1 MPLSPQDLLDTPAW
15 SALNTRQAHLRQGS
29 GLALRYHP
37 DVGPFAAMANT
48 SGEAFEELGR
58 LIPPG
63 GFVLLQTVAPLPPAD
78 RLKAEFLGTVLQMLA
93 TDEPG
98 DGGGDDIVD
107 LNETDLDAMLALT
120 QQTRPGPFGRRT
132 REMGRY
138 IGLRGNGV
146 LAAMAGERM
155 QFDGYVEISAVCV
168 DDAHRGQGLAG
179 RLINVLRRGILRR
192 GDTPFLHVFDH
203 NRTAIA
209 LYERLGFSTRQTFHL
224 YRITHRDS

>member
-1 MPLSPQDLLDTPAW
+1 MLDTPAW
-15 SALNTRQAHLRQGS
+15 SALTTRQAHLRQGD

-48 SGEAFEELGR
+48 GAEAYAQLAE

-63 GFVLLQTVAPLPPAD
+63 GFVLLQTVSPLPPAAAD
-78 RLKAEFLGTVLQMLA
+78 RLQAELLGTVLQMVA
-93 TDEPG
+93 SGDPG
-98 DGGGDDIVD
+98 DGGDDDIVD
-107 LNETDLDAMLALT
+107 LNETDIDAMLALT
-120 QQTRPGPFGRRT
+120 QATRPGPFGRRT

-138 IGLRGNGV
+138 IGLRDRGM

-155 QFDGYVEISAVCV
+155 QFDGHVEISAVCV

-203 NRTAIA
+203 NRPAIA
-209 LYERLGFSTRQTFHL
+209 LYERLGFTTRQTFHL
-224 YRITHRDS
+224 YRITHADN

>member
-1 MPLSPQDLLDTPAW
+1 MLDTPAW
-15 SALNTRQAHLRQGS
+15 SALTTRQAHLRQGD

-37 DVGPFAAMANT
+37 EVGPFAAMADT
-48 SGEAFEELGR
+48 SPEAFGELAR

-63 GFVLLQTVAPLPPAD
+63 GFVLLQTVSPLPPAD

-98 DGGGDDIVD
+98 EGGGNIVD
-107 LNETDLDAMLALT
+107 LGETDIDAMLALT

-138 IGLRGNGV
+138 IGLRDNGM

-155 QFDGYVEISAVCV
+155 QFDGHVEISAVCV
-168 DDAHRGQGLAG
+168 DDAHRGQGLAA
-179 RLINVLRRGILRR
+179 RLINTLRREILRR

-203 NRTAIA
+203 NRPAVA
-209 LYERLGFSTRQTFHL
+209 LYERLGFTTRQTFHL
-224 YRITHRDS
+224 YRITHAAS